1 MTPAG
6 FPHSEISG
14 SKHVNNSPKLIAAF
28 HVLHRLPMPR
38 HPPLAL
44 SSLFKNLIKTKNS
57 VSEARSQKT
66 EARIFRCFAQG
77 KTDEYP
83 TYWTQHLFSNT
94 VLNYCNLPLR
104 GTFQCGGEQ
113 TPVHHTPPW
122 KDLVLL
128 YYSIIKDQKQSVQC
142 SVFSVQ

>member
-44 SSLFKNLIKTKNS
+44 NSLFKNLIKTKKFS
-57 VSEARSQKT
+57 TTVT
-66 EARIFRCFAQG
+66 LHFRYFPVRWYY
-77 KTDEYP
+77 K
-83 TYWTQHLFSNT
+83 
-94 VLNYCNLPLR
+94 
-104 GTFQCGGEQ
+104 
-113 TPVHHTPPW
+113 TPVHHTLPERI
-122 KDLVLL
+122 L
-128 YYSIIKDQKQSVQC
+128 YYSTIQLSKIKNYQLQAQSL
-142 SVFSVQ
+142 